1 MKRFAL
7 FAAALGLFFGMAL
20 HPGAVQSQGSKG
32 NGLKLTMV
40 GVAASDFAKSQ
51 AFYEH
56 LMGFPVAF
64 KFGTP
69 ERTTLFFQMGRD
81 SFLELQVAGGNAKP
95 GLSHVHFL
103 PDDLNATVTRARE
116 AGLPAAQPGVSL
128 VNVLSA
134 PGYSNN
140 IFIKNTMVYDPN
152 GIRVELNEYGPEALP
167 RKSAE
172 AWTAAQDA
180 KGLNLNV
187 IGVGAKNLPES
198 ANFYQKIMGFKVAF
212 TFGGTD
218 PEKMT
223 YYDQP
228 GRDSFLELQP
238 VAANATPGLSH
249 FHLLTNNLDATI
261 ARLKQNGLTT
271 AAGRMPG
278 TMDEAPGISPGA
290 KTRNINVYDPDG
302 VRIELNEY
310 GPGSLPKQAVDA
322 WR

>member
-1 MKRFAL
+1 MST
-7 FAAALGLFFGMAL
+7 
-20 HPGAVQSQGSKG
+20 VQRHCQGSPRK
-32 NGLKLTMV
+32 
-40 GVAASDFAKSQ
+40 
-51 AFYEH
+51 
-56 LMGFPVAF
+56 
-64 KFGTP
+64 
-69 ERTTLFFQMGRD
+69 R
-81 SFLELQVAGGNAKP
+81 
-95 GLSHVHFL
+95 
-103 PDDLNATVTRARE
+103 
-116 AGLPAAQPGVSL
+116 GLP
-128 VNVLSA
+128 
-134 PGYSNN
+134 
-140 IFIKNTMVYDPN
+140 
-152 GIRVELNEYGPEALP
+152 
-167 RKSAE
+167 
-172 AWTAAQDA
+172 AQDA

-261 ARLKQNGLTT
+261 ARLKQNGFTT

-278 TMDEAPGISPGA
+278 TMDEAPGVSPGA

-302 VRIELNEY
+302 VRIEINEY

-322 WR
+322 WY

>member
-1 MKRFAL
+1 MKRSAL
-7 FAAALGLFFGMAL
+7 FAAALGVLLGIAL
-20 HPGAVQSQGSKG
+20 HPGAVQGQGSKG

-40 GVAASDFAKSQ
+40 GVAASDFARSQ

-69 ERTTLFFQMGRD
+69 ERPTLFFQMGRD
-81 SFLELQVAGGNAKP
+81 SFLELQVAGGNLKP

-103 PDDLNATVTRARE
+103 PDDLNAAVTRVRE
-116 AGLPAAQPGVSL
+116 AGLPAAQPGGPL

-180 KGLNLNV
+180 NGLDLNV
-187 IGVGAKNLPES
+187 VGVGAKNLPES

-223 YYDQP
+223 YYYQP

-249 FHLLTNNLDATI
+249 FHLLAKNLDATI
-261 ARLKQNGLTT
+261 ARLKQNGFTT

-278 TMDEAPGISPGA
+278 TMDEAPGVSPGA

-310 GPGSLPKQAVDA
+310 GPGSLPKQAADA
-322 WR
+322 W